1 MAKVGIPIH
10 NYHVMKTK
18 LFTLIALIVLT
29 TSAFAQTTTQLLDA
43 QLNVTKNKAA
53 AKFTRSITKVSESL
67 FEVKIN
73 FQTGELMMVGTYM
86 DESLSIAQGEFVYFF
101 ANGIK
106 ESQGLYESG
115 VRVGAWQRWNFDGAQ
130 KPDRYYQEPAAL
142 LSAK

>member
-1 MAKVGIPIH
+1 
-10 NYHVMKTK
+10 
-18 LFTLIALIVLT
+18 
-29 TSAFAQTTTQLLDA
+29 DA

-53 AKFTRSITKVSESL
+53 AKYTRTITEVTPSL

-73 FQTGELMMVGTYM
+73 FQTGELMMTGTYL
-86 DESLSIAQGEFVYFF
+86 DEALTIAQGEFVYFF
-101 ANGIK
+101 ANGVK

-115 VRVGAWQRWNFDGAQ
+115 QRVGAWQRWNFDGAQ

>member
-1 MAKVGIPIH
+1 MAKVGIPLH
-10 NYHVMKTK
+10 NYHDMKTK

-43 QLNVTKNKAA
+43 QMNVTKNKAA
-53 AKFTRSITKVSESL
+53 AKFTRSITKVNES
-67 FEVKIN
+67 FEVKVN
-73 FQTGELMMVGTYM
+73 FQTGELMMTGTYM

-115 VRVGAWQRWNFDGAQ
+115 IRVGAWQRWNFDGAQ
-130 KPDRYYQEPAAL
+130 KPDRYYQEPTAL